1 MKSKRKGVSLIE
13 ALFVLGIMAI
23 LLGMVMILLSQNNES
38 NLDNENTEEIEQII
52 NMVHDLYSSSSNY
65 DGLSPQTVPLSA
77 YLKNSYVI
85 GKNLYSPYSTGINF
99 FPTGVNNS
107 EMEIVEKIPFT
118 GCMKLLSSDFGSSF
132 VSGSTDASGS
142 LNNPET
148 PTNAIAKCGGY
159 GTKTID
165 ILLVFR

>member
-23 LLGMVMILLSQNNES
+23 LLGMVMILLSQSNES
-38 NLDNENTEEIEQII
+38 NLDNENTEELEQII
-52 NMVHDLYSSSSNY
+52 EMIHDLYSGEPNY
-65 DGLSPQTVPLSA
+65 NGLSPQTIPLSA
-77 YLKNSYVI
+77 YLKSSYII
-85 GKNLYSPYSTGINF
+85 GKNLYSPYTTGINF
-99 FPTGVNNS
+99 FSTGVNND
-107 EMEIVEKIPFT
+107 EFEIVEKIPFT
-118 GCMKLLSSDFGSSF
+118 GCVKLLSSDFGSSF

-148 PTNAIAKCGGY
+148 PTDAITKCGGY